1 MSEPIPLFSARFVFV
16 RHGESVANAAGLFA
30 GQMDVALTEQGQRD
44 AEEAVRWLA
53 AEAIGSIYA
62 SPLKR
67 VWQTAEPIV
76 AAKGGMVI
84 RPVEGIIERTYG
96 EWEGKP
102 TADYDRGA
110 KPPGGESPEA
120 FNTRTIKAL
129 KSLRGV
135 PPILIVGH
143 SGTFRALRGYLCG
156 IDTTYDTLKNGRPVA
171 FTPPISGDGPW
182 RAELVGAPG
191 EALFLPRT

>member
-1 MSEPIPLFSARFVFV
+1 MPTPIPLFAARFLFV
-16 RHGESVANAAGLFA
+16 RHGESVANAAKRFA
-30 GQMDVALTEQGQRD
+30 GQMDVELTEQGKRD

-53 AEAIGSIYA
+53 DEAIGSIYS

-67 VWQTAEPIV
+67 VWQTAEPIA
-76 AAKGGMVI
+76 AAKGGMEICSVK
-84 RPVEGIIERTYG
+84 GIIERTYG

-102 TADYDRGA
+102 TGDYDRGA

-120 FNTRTIKAL
+120 FNARTIEVLKAL
-129 KSLRGV
+129 SGV

-143 SGTFRALRGYLCG
+143 SGTFRALRGFLCG

-171 FTPPISGDGPW
+171 FAPPTSGDGSW
-182 RAELVGAPG
+182 TAELVGAPCEG
-191 EALFLPRT
+191 LFLPRT